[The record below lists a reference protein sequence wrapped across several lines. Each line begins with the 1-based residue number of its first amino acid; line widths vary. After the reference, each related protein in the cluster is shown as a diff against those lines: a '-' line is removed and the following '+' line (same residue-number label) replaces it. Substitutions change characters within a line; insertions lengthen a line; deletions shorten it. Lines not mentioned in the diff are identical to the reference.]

1 MNSMFD
7 LIVGKD
13 VAYKTKTG
21 GGTIADI
28 NEVDLLAPGAV
39 AIFAESGLMVETATT
54 AAALADVKS
63 FRIAVGRATDVK
75 VSQLI
80 DRDAFHRAKCA
91 YQAAVLQLVTLTPL
105 NLPAT
110 FTANEEGEITVYQ
123 RQPGIEPAV
132 AKERFSVSATIVDTP
147 TTYLQKMVDKINA
160 GSKFV
165 NAVIVTPG
173 VSFTLEAKKK
183 NQTFEVGALGVLGN
197 AVITYTTPPVFSV
210 GDGDDLVLLESEGQ
224 IYDGD
229 TSPYW
234 FPRQLFSQPDEVVSA
249 ETYVCYQFNWEQE
262 SMSAINSQNSTIQG
276 LSMFLPDGAAVVA
289 DIDTILATLVTVIPS
304 TGSGGSP
311 FSTL

>member
-21 GGTIADI
+21 GGLIADI
-28 NEVDLLAPGAV
+28 NDVDLLAPGAV
-39 AIFAESGLMVETATT
+39 AIFAESGLMVETTTT

-91 YQAAVLQLVTLTPL
+91 YQAAVLQVTTLTPL
-105 NLPAT
+105 NLPVT
-110 FTANEEGEITVYQ
+110 FAANEEGEVVIYQ
-123 RQPGIEPAV
+123 RQAGIEPAV
-132 AKERFSVSATIVDTP
+132 SKERFSVSSTSIDTP
-147 TTYLQKMVDKINA
+147 TTYLIKVVAKINA
-160 GSKFV
+160 GSKYAD
-165 NAVIVTPG
+165 AVIVTPG
-173 VSFTLEAKKK
+173 VSFTLTAKKK
-183 NQTFEVGALGVLGN
+183 NMTFEVGVNGVLSN
-197 AVITYTTPPVFSV
+197 AIITYTTPATFSQ
-210 GDGDDLVLLESEGQ
+210 GDGDDLFLLESEGQ
-224 IYDGD
+224 VYDGD

-234 FPRQLFSQPDEVVSA
+234 FPKQLFSQPDEVVSA

-276 LSMFLPDGAAVVA
+276 LSMFLPDGAAIVTA
-289 DIDTILATLVTVIPS
+289 IDTILGTLVTVIPS

-311 FSTL
+311 FSVL